1 MEPEL
6 WKVEE
11 EFWRGDEA
19 YYEKT
24 LAPNATMVFP
34 SPAGIMDRVNTV
46 QAIRNAPRW
55 QSVELRDTRCLSAAG
70 QTRIL
75 VYRVVATRSQDHA
88 SYEALCSSVYIQV
101 KNTWQ
106 LLLHQQTPLETR

>member
-19 YYEKT
+19 YYEKA

-34 SPAGIMDRVNTV
+34 APAGIMDRVNTV

-55 QSVELRDTRCLSAAG
+55 QSVELRDTRCLTAAG

-88 SYEALCSSVYIQV
+88 SYEALCSWVYIQV

>member
-1 MEPEL
+1 VDSEL

-11 EFWRGDEA
+11 EFWRGDDA
-19 YYEKT
+19 YYEKA

-34 SPAGIMDRVNTV
+34 VPAGIMDRVSTV

-55 QSVELRDTRCLSAAG
+55 HTVEFCDTQCLSAAG

-75 VYRVVATRSQDHA
+75 VYRVVAKRSQDQV
-88 SYEALCSSVYIQV
+88 SYEALCSSVYVQIE
-101 KNTWQ
+101 NTWQ
-106 LLLHQQTPLETR
+106 LLLHQQTPLAAH